1 MTQTVPPVTSAQQNH
16 FTQQG
21 YLIIRQLFQ
30 PDEVASLRDHFTQ
43 LRENGKQPGD
53 ETDIDTTH
61 PDPLKRYPRLM
72 MMHRWDRVALDF
84 LLDPRL
90 RNILT
95 ALLQREPLAVQTMLY
110 FKPAGARGQALH
122 QDNYYLRVQPGTCVA
137 AWLALDDCD
146 EANGCLQVVPGTQD
160 WPILCSIPADS
171 TQSFTDVTV
180 PVPTNMSA
188 TPMRMHA
195 GDVLFFNGSLVH
207 GSFPNTTGDRF
218 RRSLIGHYIE
228 GDVDQVGAWY
238 HPVLR
243 FDGSRAD
250 LGTSAGSIPCG
261 VWVEENG
268 QMQIAMSGIEVVDS
282 NARE

>member
-1 MTQTVPPVTSAQQNH
+1 MTLTTRPVTAAQRDH
-16 FTQQG
+16 FAQQG
-21 YLIIRQLFQ
+21 YLIIKQLFQ

-43 LRENGKQPGD
+43 LREKGNQPGD
-53 ETDIDTTH
+53 ETSVDLAH

-72 MMHRWDRVALDF
+72 MMHRWDQIALDF

-90 RNILT
+90 QAVLT

-160 WPILCSIPADS
+160 WPVLCSIPADA

-180 PVPTNMSA
+180 PVPADMPV
-188 TPMRMHA
+188 TPMCMHA

-207 GSFPNTTGDRF
+207 GSFPNTTRDRF

-228 GDVDQVGAWY
+228 GDVEQVGAWY

-243 FDGSRAD
+243 FDGSHAD

-261 VWVEENG
+261 VWVEEHG
-268 QMQIAMSGIEVVDS
+268 QMQIEMSGIEVVDGE
-282 NARE
+282 NHE

>member
-1 MTQTVPPVTSAQQNH
+1 MNSTIQSVTAAQRDH

-21 YLIIRQLFQ
+21 YLIIKQLFQ
-30 PDEVASLRDHFTQ
+30 PEEVASLRDHFTQ
-43 LRENGKQPGD
+43 LRERGNQPGD
-53 ETDIDTTH
+53 ETNVDPAH

-72 MMHRWDRVALDF
+72 MMHRWDKMALGF

-90 RNILT
+90 RAVLT

-160 WPILCSIPADS
+160 WPVLCSIPADV

-180 PVPTNMSA
+180 PVPANMSA
-188 TPMRMHA
+188 TPMCMRA

-207 GSFPNTTGDRF
+207 GSFPNTTSDRF

-228 GDVDQVGAWY
+228 GDVEQVGAWY
-238 HPVLR
+238 HPALR
-243 FDGSRAD
+243 FDGSQAD

-261 VWVEENG
+261 VWVEEHG
-268 QMQIAMSGIEVVDS
+268 QVQIEMSGIEVVDG
-282 NARE
+282 ETHE